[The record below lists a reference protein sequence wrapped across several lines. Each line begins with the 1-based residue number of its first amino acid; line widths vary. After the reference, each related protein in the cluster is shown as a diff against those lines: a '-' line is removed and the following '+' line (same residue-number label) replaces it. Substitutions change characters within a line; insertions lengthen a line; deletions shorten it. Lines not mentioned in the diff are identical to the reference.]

1 MIIKTL
7 KGYTLI
13 ELMIVIAIIGILAV
27 IATPIYSRYTNEAKA
42 TELLMLIHRISL
54 SYLDASYDEI
64 PVNSANPTP
73 YDSAAFGKAP
83 SAFAGMD
90 GVYSTKEGIQ
100 LSSSVVDKFGLFR
113 HIVNQSVPVVYI
125 HATEEKNIEILQA
138 LNHIMKTEHVFISRE
153 LLVVSLSNRVPTLHH
168 DKNQVSVITQ
178 HLNTPAIPKQTPPNL
193 APTIPAVVTPT
204 QSPPLLPNLAPTI
217 PPVATKQPVTGTGN
231 SQPHQPPV
239 TAPSQTVVSTTHTD
253 VLTTSPD
260 SHAGHD
266 QHPTT
271 HGQHTFSGI
280 SANCLRHYGWVK
292 NHLHGC

>member
-1 MIIKTL
+1 MIKKTL

-54 SYLDASYDEI
+54 AYLDASYDEI
-64 PVNSANPTP
+64 PVNSANPKP

-83 SAFAGMD
+83 SAFVGMD
-90 GVYSTKEGIQ
+90 GLYTTKEGIQ
-100 LSSSVVDKFGLFR
+100 LSSAVMDRFGLFK
-113 HIVNQSVPVVYI
+113 HIVNQSVPVVYLK
-125 HATEEKNIEILQA
+125 ATGEKNIELLQA
-138 LNHIMKTEHVFISRE
+138 LNHIMKIEHVYLSRE
-153 LLVVSLSNRVPTLHH
+153 VLVVSLSNRVPTLHH
-168 DKNQVSVITQ
+168 DSHQASVVT
-178 HLNTPAIPKQTPPNL
+178 HKLNTPAIPKQTPPNL
-193 APTIPAVVTPT
+193 APTIPAVATPT
-204 QSPPLLPNLAPTI
+204 QSPPLLPNLVPTI
-217 PPVATKQPVTGTGN
+217 PPVATIQPVTGTGN
-231 SQPHQPPV
+231 SQPQQPPV
-239 TAPSQTVVSTTHTD
+239 ILPSQTTASTTHTATD
-253 VLTTSPD
+253 P
-260 SHAGHD
+260 HAVHN

>member
-64 PVNSANPTP
+64 PVNSANPRP
-73 YDSAAFGKAP
+73 YDSPAFGKAP
-83 SAFAGMD
+83 SAFVGMD
-90 GVYSTKEGIQ
+90 DLYTTKEGIQ
-100 LSSSVVDKFGLFR
+100 LNSAVMDRFGLFK
-113 HIVNQSVPVVYI
+113 HIVNQSVPVVYLK
-125 HATEEKNIEILQA
+125 ATGEKNIELLQA
-138 LNHIMKTEHVFISRE
+138 LNHIMKIEHVYLSRE
-153 LLVVSLSNRVPTLHH
+153 VLVVSLSNRVPTLHH
-168 DKNQVSVITQ
+168 DGHQVSVITQ
-178 HLNTPAIPKQTPPNL
+178 HLNTPAIPKQTSPNL
-193 APTIPAVVTPT
+193 APTIPALATPT
-204 QSPPLLPNLAPTI
+204 QSPPLLPNLVPSI
-217 PPVATKQPVTGTGN
+217 PPVATIQPVTGTGN
-231 SQPHQPPV
+231 SQPQQPPV
-239 TAPSQTVVSTTHTD
+239 TAPSQTIASTTHTATD
-253 VLTTSPD
+253 P
-260 SHAGHD
+260 HAGHN

>member
-73 YDSAAFGKAP
+73 YDSKGFGKAP

-90 GVYSTKEGIQ
+90 GLYTTKEGIQ
-100 LSSSVVDKFGLFR
+100 LASFVVDKMGMFSP
-113 HIVNQSVPVVYI
+113 IINQSMPVIYI
-125 HATEEKNIEILQA
+125 HASKEKNIEILHA
-138 LNHIMKTEHVFISRE
+138 LNHIMKMEHVYLARE
-153 LLVVSLSNRVPTLHH
+153 MLVVSLSNRTPTLHH
-168 DKNQVSVITQ
+168 NKNQVSVITH
-178 HLNTPAIPKQTPPNL
+178 HLNTPVMPNQMTPNL
-193 APTIPAVVTPT
+193 APAV
-204 QSPPLLPNLAPTI
+204 S
-217 PPVATKQPVTGTGN
+217 PVATPVQSPALIPNQISTGLATP
-231 SQPHQPPV
+231 SISQPPV
-239 TAPSQTVVSTTHTD
+239 TAPSQNVASTTHTD
-253 VLTTSPD
+253 VPTTSPD
-260 SHAGHD
+260 PHTGHN
-266 QHPTT
+266 QHSTT
-271 HGQHTFSGI
+271 HGQHIDIQQI
-280 SANCLRHYGWVK
+280 SARCLRHYGWVK